1 MRINIKRLSESAVLP
16 KYSREGDAALD
27 LTATSVEYTSMYT
40 EYGTS
45 IAVEIP
51 DGYVGIIAPR
61 SSITNYDLMLK
72 NSVGVIDS
80 NFRGEIRFRMYPT
93 EGVRSKIYSVGD
105 RIGQLMIIPIPK
117 IEINEVTELS
127 STNREE
133 GSYGSSGK

>member
-80 NFRGEIRFRMYPT
+80 NFRGEIRFRMHPT

-105 RIGQLMIIPIPK
+105 RIGQLMIVPIPK

-127 STNREE
+127 STNRGE